1 MLIIESG
8 QIENQDKK
16 NVNEFEN
23 LPNAFFGM
31 VHDGNVL
38 TAQHVKKCIIVTVND
53 YAICH

>member
-1 MLIIESG
+1 MSIIESG

-16 NVNEFEN
+16 NVNGFEN

>member
-1 MLIIESG
+1 MLIESG

-31 VHDGNVL
+31 LHFRYNV
-38 TAQHVKKCIIVTVND
+38 Q
-53 YAICH
+53 YE